1 MKFGARILKTGIA
14 VTLALYITM
23 LFGLEPV
30 TFAAVSAVFAVQPSV
45 YRSYQT
51 ILEQFQGNVIG
62 AVVAIIFTLAFG
74 NEPFVIGFSAILL
87 IAICIKLN
95 IEKTIPLAIV
105 TLIVIMDSSAT
116 GGNFFLFALSRFAI
130 IMIGVLCSFIVNIL
144 FLPPK
149 HDVQLFEKILKN
161 TEQITQW
168 LRLMIR
174 HDAEHIVLKDA
185 LQKIQD
191 ELIETNNLYKLYK
204 EERNYFFKKHEFTK
218 ARKLVVFKQMI
229 TTAEK
234 AVSVLKNLHFYEQNI
249 LNLPNEMKI
258 LLKKQ
263 IDHLTQLHERTL
275 LKFAGKVRH
284 EPAEKSMQEIE
295 RGEKALTERLII
307 YSEKKRMNDENWTE
321 LFQTIGLI
329 IAYKEHLK
337 HLDLLIDSF
346 QTYHPEKSTHVDE

>member
-23 LFGLEPV
+23 LLGLEPV
-30 TFAAVSAVFAVQPSV
+30 TFAAVAAVFAVQPSV

-51 ILEQFQGNVIG
+51 ILDQLQANIIG

-74 NEPFVIGFSAILL
+74 NAPFVIGLGAVLL
-87 IAICIKLN
+87 IAISIKLKK
-95 IEKTIPLAIV
+95 EKTIPLAVV
-105 TLIVIMDSSAT
+105 TLIIIMEAST
-116 GGNFFLFALSRFAI
+116 TGNFFLFALSRLAI
-130 IMIGVLCSFIVNIL
+130 IMIGVLCSFIVNLL

-168 LRLMIR
+168 LRLIIR
-174 HDAEHIVLKDA
+174 HDAEHLVLKED
-185 LQKIQD
+185 LQKLQD

-204 EERNYFFKKHEFTK
+204 EERNYLKKQEFTK

-249 LNLPNEMKI
+249 VDLPVEMKN
-258 LLKKQ
+258 LLKEQ
-263 IDHLTQLHERTL
+263 IDQLTQLHERTL
-275 LKFAGKVRH
+275 LKFDGKVRH
-284 EPAEKSMQEIE
+284 EPAEKSILEIE
-295 RGEKALTERLII
+295 HGEKALTERLIA
-307 YSEKKRMNDENWTE
+307 YSEKKRLKDENWTE

-346 QTYHPEKSTHVDE
+346 QTYHPEKTTHIDK